1 MVKTTRREKDRRENE
16 KVRMHAC
23 VFLCF
28 LLFSGLS
35 CLWWL
40 YIFTIASLSP
50 RHGFYLALRF
60 FPPLKGSRER
70 VSEWNERCISL
81 GFRRWAPENRARG
94 LVRRRGKSAAPS
106 TIFSSLVRG
115 CHLVLPLAAGPRYIF
130 FSFLFLSPVRG
141 KERKRYTVSVD
152 ELAHSLDGEKD
163 GRWPWMSSP
172 LLFRPQWTWNELGMN
187 SNELSMNLNELEL
200 NYFLPFSLTS
210 LLRFCFNSENQVRK
224 FPHRFFRWRK

>member
-50 RHGFYLALRF
+50 RHGFYFALRF
-60 FPPLKGSRER
+60 FPPSGGSRER

-81 GFRRWAPENRARG
+81 GFRRWAPEKRARG

-141 KERKRYTVSVD
+141 KERKRYTVSRRWTRSLVGWREGWKAAVD
-152 ELAHSLDGEKD
+152 VLTA
-163 GRWPWMSSP
+163 PISSP
-172 LLFRPQWTWNELGMN
+172 
-187 SNELSMNLNELEL
+187 MNLEWTRYELEWTQYEL
-200 NYFLPFSLTS
+200 EWTRIELLSSLFS
-210 LLRFCFNSENQVRK
+210 
-224 FPHRFFRWRK
+224 H